1 MQINKKFEDWAAEY
15 TSYIEWDIY
24 TPIAISRIW
33 ASKTSSV
40 VPYHVKL
47 DKFTS
52 LLAFE
57 DESYTIITDGG
68 DVLTD
73 KLRFS

>member
-1 MQINKKFEDWAAEY
+1 MPKNKKFEGWVGEY
-15 TSYIEWDIY
+15 TSYIEWDTY
-24 TPIAISRIW
+24 SPVAMSRIW
-33 ASKTSSV
+33 ASKNSSV

-57 DESYTIITDGG
+57 DGTYTVISNGG
-68 DVLTD
+68 YVLTD
-73 KLRFS
+73 KLCFS